1 MGRTGAGS
9 GPGAV
14 CVGGRDSRRQGQ
26 WQEGIRTGR
35 GNVCVGR
42 RPEGVTTGG
51 TGFGPGGTSYVRAVG
66 GGAAAGEARA
76 AYDAICGAG
85 RRWHAVRRPH
95 ACAVA
100 GNPDGWRGPKAGAGG
115 PGGVDSERRCGR
127 GGMVPGIR
135 GSRGGRC
142 ARTGPATGCRGL
154 VRGIGSWKNG
164 SAPARGRRP
173 GRDVVTGFGPDAG
186 MRRPGPHTGVGRA
199 RAVIACKT

>member
-14 CVGGRDSRRQGQ
+14 CVGGRASRRQGQ

-42 RPEGVTTGG
+42 L
-51 TGFGPGGTSYVRAVG
+51 AG
-66 GGAAAGEARA
+66 GGRAAAGEARA

-100 GNPDGWRGPKAGAGG
+100 GNPDGWRDPKAGAGG

-142 ARTGPATGCRGL
+142 ARTGPVTGGRGL
-154 VRGIGSWKNG
+154 VRGIGFWKNG
-164 SAPARGRRP
+164 SAPARVRRP

-199 RAVIACKT
+199 RAVIACKP

>member
-1 MGRTGAGS
+1 MCG
-9 GPGAV
+9 
-14 CVGGRDSRRQGQ
+14 RQGQ
-26 WQEGIRTGR
+26 QAAGT
-35 GNVCVGR
+35 VA
-42 RPEGVTTGG
+42 GG
-51 TGFGPGGTSYVRAVG
+51 DKDRAGQHMCGAVG
-66 GGAAAGEARA
+66 GGGRAAVGEARA

-100 GNPDGWRGPKAGAGG
+100 GNPDGWRDPKAGAGG

-142 ARTGPATGCRGL
+142 ARTGPVTGGRGL
-154 VRGIGSWKNG
+154 VRGIGFWKNG
-164 SAPARGRRP
+164 SAPARVRRP

-199 RAVIACKT
+199 RAVIACKP

>member
-1 MGRTGAGS
+1 MGRSGAGS

-14 CVGGRDSRRQGQ
+14 CVGGRASRWQGQ
-26 WQEGIRTGR
+26 WPEGIRTGR
-35 GNVCVGR
+35 DVVCVGR

-66 GGAAAGEARA
+66 GGGGQQPE
-76 AYDAICGAG
+76 
-85 RRWHAVRRPH
+85 RRVRPMMRFAVRRPH

-100 GNPDGWRGPKAGAGG
+100 GNPDGWRDPKAGAGG

-142 ARTGPATGCRGL
+142 ARTGPVTGGRGL
-154 VRGIGSWKNG
+154 VRGIGFWKNG

-186 MRRPGPHTGVGRA
+186 MRRPGPHTGVGHA
-199 RAVIACKT
+199 RAVIACKP

>member
-14 CVGGRDSRRQGQ
+14 CVGGRASRRQGQ
-26 WQEGIRTGR
+26 WPEGIRTGR
-35 GNVCVGR
+35 GIVCVGR
-42 RPEGVTTGG
+42 L
-51 TGFGPGGTSYVRAVG
+51 AG
-66 GGAAAGEARA
+66 GGEGSSRRGAA

-100 GNPDGWRGPKAGAGG
+100 GNPDGWRDPKAGAGG

-142 ARTGPATGCRGL
+142 ARTGPVTGGRGL
-154 VRGIGSWKNG
+154 VRGIGFWKNG
-164 SAPARGRRP
+164 SAPARVRRP

-186 MRRPGPHTGVGRA
+186 MRRPGPHTGVGHA
-199 RAVIACKT
+199 RAVIACKP

>member
-1 MGRTGAGS
+1 MYGRLA
-9 GPGAV
+9 
-14 CVGGRDSRRQGQ
+14 
-26 WQEGIRTGR
+26 
-35 GNVCVGR
+35 
-42 RPEGVTTGG
+42 
-51 TGFGPGGTSYVRAVG
+51 

-100 GNPDGWRGPKAGAGG
+100 GNPDGWRDPKAGAGG

-142 ARTGPATGCRGL
+142 ARTGPVTGGPWSRSWNRLLEKRLRPRPGGGGGGRGGARGL
-154 VRGIGSWKNG
+154 VKHG

-186 MRRPGPHTGVGRA
+186 MRRPGPHTGVGSA
-199 RAVIACKT
+199 RAVIACKP

>member
-1 MGRTGAGS
+1 MGRSGAGS

-14 CVGGRDSRRQGQ
+14 CVGGRASRRQGQ
-26 WQEGIRTGR
+26 WPEGIRTGR

-51 TGFGPGGTSYVRAVG
+51 TGFGPGGTSYVRAVGG

-100 GNPDGWRGPKAGAGG
+100 GNPDGWRDPKAGAGG

-127 GGMVPGIR
+127 GGMVPGAGDVPEPGRQR
-135 GSRGGRC
+135 GAVVSFVESALGKTAPPRHGVGGRGG
-142 ARTGPATGCRGL
+142 T
-154 VRGIGSWKNG
+154 W
-164 SAPARGRRP
+164 
-173 GRDVVTGFGPDAG
+173 
-186 MRRPGPHTGVGRA
+186 
-199 RAVIACKT
+199 

>member
-1 MGRTGAGS
+1 MCG
-9 GPGAV
+9 
-14 CVGGRDSRRQGQ
+14 RQGQ
-26 WQEGIRTGR
+26 PAAGTVAGGDKDRAGQRMCGAATGRGDNRGNRIRTGR
-35 GNVCVGR
+35 DVVC
-42 RPEGVTTGG
+42 TGG
-51 TGFGPGGTSYVRAVG
+51 WR

-199 RAVIACKT
+199 RAVIACKP

>member
-26 WQEGIRTGR
+26 WPEGIRTGR

-100 GNPDGWRGPKAGAGG
+100 GNPDGWRDPKAGAGG

-135 GSRGGRC
+135 GPRGGRC
-142 ARTGPATGCRGL
+142 ARTGP
-154 VRGIGSWKNG
+154 
-164 SAPARGRRP
+164 
-173 GRDVVTGFGPDAG
+173 VTGGAVVSFVESALGKTTPPRHGFG
-186 MRRPGPHTGVGRA
+186 GRGG
-199 RAVIACKT
+199 TW

>member
-26 WQEGIRTGR
+26 PAAGTVAGGDKDRAGQRMCGAATGRGDNRGNRIRTGR
-35 GNVCVGR
+35 DVVC
-42 RPEGVTTGG
+42 TGG
-51 TGFGPGGTSYVRAVG
+51 WR
-66 GGAAAGEARA
+66 GAAAGEALRPMM
-76 AYDAICGAG
+76 
-85 RRWHAVRRPH
+85 RFAVRRPH

-100 GNPDGWRGPKAGAGG
+100 GNPDGWRDPKAGAGG

-142 ARTGPATGCRGL
+142 ARTGPVTGGRGL

-199 RAVIACKT
+199 RAVIACKP

>member
-1 MGRTGAGS
+1 MGRSGAGS

-66 GGAAAGEARA
+66 GGGRAAAGEARA
-76 AYDAICGAG
+76 AYDAICGAEAARMRSCRESGRMERPESRG
-85 RRWHAVRRPH
+85 RRTGRGRFGEALRQGWNGPRDPRFPGRAMCPNR
-95 ACAVA
+95 A
-100 GNPDGWRGPKAGAGG
+100 GNGG
-115 PGGVDSERRCGR
+115 
-127 GGMVPGIR
+127 
-135 GSRGGRC
+135 
-142 ARTGPATGCRGL
+142 RGL

-199 RAVIACKT
+199 RAVIACKP